1 MVITKTLTF
10 STKGDNDIV
19 DITHK
24 VEDLLS
30 KTKIKDGSVVISVI
44 GSTASVSTCE
54 YEPGVIQDLKDILS
68 KLIPQRSG
76 YHHDRAWGDGNAH
89 SHMRASLLGPSIT
102 IPIQDKTLLLGT
114 WQQIIFID
122 FDNRPRNRKVIVQF
136 QGE

>member
-10 STKGDNDIV
+10 STKGNNDIV
-19 DITHK
+19 DITHE

-30 KTKIKDGSVVISVI
+30 KSKIKDGSAVISAI

-54 YEPGVIQDLKDILS
+54 YEPGVIQDFKDLLNR
-68 KLIPQRSG
+68 LIPQKSG
-76 YHHDRAWGDGNAH
+76 YHHDQAWGDGNAH
-89 SHMRASLLGPSIT
+89 SHMRASLLGPSII
-102 IPIQDKTLLLGT
+102 IPIQNKTLLLGT

-122 FDNRPRNRKVIVQF
+122 FDNRPRQRKVGVQF

>member
-1 MVITKTLTF
+1 MVITKTLAF

-19 DITHK
+19 NITHK
-24 VEDLLS
+24 IEDLLS
-30 KTKIKDGSVVISVI
+30 KTEIKDGSVLVSVI

-54 YEPGVIQDLKDILS
+54 YEPGVIQDLKDILN

-76 YHHDRAWGDGNAH
+76 YHHDAAWGDGNAH
-89 SHMRASLLGPSIT
+89 SHMRASFLGPSIT
-102 IPIQDKTLLLGT
+102 IPIQDKALLLGT

-122 FDNRPRNRKVIVQF
+122 FDNRSRQRKIIVQF